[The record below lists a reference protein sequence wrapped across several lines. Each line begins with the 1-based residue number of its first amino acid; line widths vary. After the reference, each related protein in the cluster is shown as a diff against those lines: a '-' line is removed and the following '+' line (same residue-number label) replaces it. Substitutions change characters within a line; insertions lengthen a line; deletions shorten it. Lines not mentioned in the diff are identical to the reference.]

1 MCIVTSPRPQRGPDE
16 ECSDCYHTLQTE
28 ESCAVL
34 QCCRSQGAQSGG
46 SGCKVF
52 DFKLCTR
59 LEIYKQKRGKS
70 RSNPSSLFELLN
82 TVGSIVLILIF
93 KQFARSIL
101 CDMPLVQGCSFS
113 KGHQKCHIVCYQIH
127 CVPEQHL
134 P

>member
-16 ECSDCYHTLQTE
+16 ECSDCYHNPADLRE
-28 ESCAVL
+28 LCSAAVL
-34 QCCRSQGAQSGG
+34 QVTRGTVRGEW
-46 SGCKVF
+46 CKVF

-59 LEIYKQKRGKS
+59 LEIYKQKRSKS
-70 RSNPSSLFELLN
+70 SSNPSSLFELLN